1 MKKGKYKNKLWYG
14 SKLSQYK
21 TEQLLRCFADSLSV
35 VETASKTKV
44 STTTVKKC
52 FFQFRKRLFYAAFGY
67 GGLFNGAGILLSIG
81 PPPNSKDAKTLAAK
95 REHGKGRE
103 SNWFLWEILIKSYAG
118 YSYSLAELSVI
129 KFYAGQRFI
138 AYHRILIKEIAAMTV
153 LSDLDLVPKKPLKSI
168 TLSEMESV
176 PELMQKTD
184 VAFLDFWGAILRKE
198 YVIPDYIWDYTFSR
212 SRNSKISND
221 IIYKDL
227 RWHLLKHPINSGEEQ
242 FLSPKRSGHIM
253 PIQEGYLEE
262 LKKLIWYARRR
273 KQTSSG

>member
-1 MKKGKYKNKLWYG
+1 M
-14 SKLSQYK
+14 
-21 TEQLLRCFADSLSV
+21 RCFADSLSV

-67 GGLFNGAGILLSIG
+67 GDFFNGAGILLSIG

-103 SNWFLWEILIKSYAG
+103 SNWFLWEILIRAYAR
-118 YSYSLAELSVI
+118 YSYSLAEISVI
-129 KFYAGQRFI
+129 KFYVAHRFI
-138 AYHRILIKEIAAMTV
+138 SYHRILIKEVAAMTA
-153 LSDLDLVPKKPLKSI
+153 LSDLELVPKKPVKSVN
-168 TLSEMESV
+168 LSEMESV
-176 PELMQKTD
+176 PELMKKTD
-184 VAFLDFWGAILRKE
+184 VAILDFWGAILRKE
-198 YVIPDYIWDYTFSR
+198 FVIPDYIWDYAFSR
-212 SRNSKISND
+212 SPNLGTSND

-253 PIQEGYLEE
+253 PIQEDYFEE

-273 KQTSSG
+273 KQQGSS